1 MNRYLSNIGRRSV
14 IALGAAGVLRA
25 HHDESDDP
33 PAITR
38 TALVHGMAGPFAVA
52 GYRMGA
58 AALTKLGLRRGSMD
72 VDVTH
77 YSPPEVQWSC
87 VIDGLQAATGASLG
101 KMNLHRVDSK
111 ETYSVVKNKK
121 TGQTLRFD
129 LQQSLIQQ
137 NLNLP
142 YDKLAEAGKKVAK
155 LTDAEIFRVR

>member
-1 MNRYLSNIGRRSV
+1 MQIATLGRRALL
-14 IALGAAGVLRA
+14 ALGAASALSA
-25 HHDESDDP
+25 HDETEDP

-38 TALVHGMAGPFAVA
+38 TALVHGLAGPFAVA
-52 GYRMGA
+52 GYRMGT
-58 AALTKLGLRRGSMD
+58 AALLKLGLRRGSMD
-72 VDVTH
+72 LDVTH

-111 ETYSVVKNKK
+111 ETYSIVKNKK

-129 LQQSLIQQ
+129 LAESLIQS

-142 YDKLAEAGKKVAK
+142 YDKLHAAGQKVAK
-155 LTDAEIFRVR
+155 LKDEEVFRVR